1 MNKRKI
7 NIGCWNINQRAG
19 SNKNLFPNLIFD
31 ELMKRKLDI
40 IVLTEFYE
48 SDNSQELI
56 LNLINEHYT
65 VRTSKFDVNSNQI
78 LIAVNNELIASE
90 IHVQYFDNVNTL
102 PNLLH
107 LRIND
112 INIIGTRIKIG
123 GYSRYQDVVNQEFM
137 DRRKQLNKLIDYAS
151 NLEGQILVMGDF
163 NNGKHNDFDID
174 KTYKNVAREYFN
186 YYLMTEDFETN
197 NFLVHTPN
205 ESYSWKGNLNNK
217 CKLDHIITKNISEVS
232 NLKYDWEFINN
243 LDYKEQVGYP
253 DHAILTATISIDI
266 KEG

>member
-1 MNKRKI
+1 M

-19 SNKNLFPNLIFD
+19 VGALNIIPNLVFE
-31 ELMKRKLDI
+31 ELMKRNLDVI
-40 IVLTEFYE
+40 ILTEFYE
-48 SDNSQELI
+48 SLNSQELL
-56 LNLINEHYT
+56 LNLVNSNYT
-65 VRTSKFDVNSNQI
+65 VKTSGYFTNSNQI
-78 LIAVNNELIASE
+78 LIAVKNDLVTSDIDVYCFSNI
-90 IHVQYFDNVNTL
+90 DPL

-107 LRIND
+107 LRMND

-123 GYSRYQDVVNQEFM
+123 GYSRYQDVVNQDFM

-174 KTYKNVAREYFN
+174 KTYKDVAREYFN
-186 YYLMTEDFETN
+186 YYLMKEDFETN

-205 ESYSWKGNLNNK
+205 ESYSWKGNSNNQ
-217 CKLDHIITKNISEVS
+217 CKLDHIITKNIFEVS

>member
-107 LRIND
+107 LKIND
-112 INIIGTRIKIG
+112 MNIIGTRIKIA
-123 GYSRYQDVVNQEFM
+123 GYSKSKSQNKVNQDFI
-137 DRRKQLNKLIDYAS
+137 DRRNQLKKLIDFTS
-151 NLEGQILVMGDF
+151 NLEGHTLILGDF
-163 NNGKHNDFDID
+163 NNGKHSEYDID
-174 KTYKNVAREYFN
+174 KTYKGVAREYFN
-186 YYLMTEDFETN
+186 YYLLKKDFESK
-197 NFLVHTPN
+197 NFIVHTPN
-205 ESYSWKGNLNNK
+205 ESYSWKGNSNNH
-217 CKLDHIITKNISEVS
+217 CKLDHIITNAVSEVS
-232 NLKYDWEFINN
+232 DLKYDWDFINN
-243 LDYKEQVGYP
+243 SDYKEQVGYP
-253 DHAILTATISIDI
+253 DHAILSATISI
-266 KEG
+266 

>member
-1 MNKRKI
+1 MNKKSI

-19 SNKNLFPNLIFD
+19 SQNTNIPALVFE

-107 LRIND
+107 LKIND
-112 INIIGTRIKIG
+112 MNIIGTRIKIG
-123 GYSRYQDVVNQEFM
+123 GYCKNQNKVNKDFI
-137 DRRKQLNKLIDYAS
+137 DRRNQLKKLIDFTS
-151 NLEGQILVMGDF
+151 NLEGHTLILGDF
-163 NNGKHNDFDID
+163 NNGKHSEYDID
-174 KTYKNVAREYFN
+174 KTYKGVAREYFN
-186 YYLMTEDFETN
+186 YYLLKKDFESE
-197 NFLVHTPN
+197 NFIVHTPN
-205 ESYSWKGNLNNK
+205 ESYSWKGNSNNH
-217 CKLDHIITKNISEVS
+217 CKLDHIITNAVSEVS
-232 NLKYDWEFINN
+232 DLKYDWDFINN
-243 LDYKEQVGYP
+243 SDYKEQVGYP
-253 DHAILTATISIDI
+253 DHAILSATISI
-266 KEG
+266 